1 MKMTFI
7 KMLIARI
14 QSKSP
19 AFYQKLRL
27 FAIVGTIICGAI
39 LTAAQYNLFPIPA
52 NILQLA
58 HDFGA
63 GFTAVFGVSY
73 VGTTDPDLI
82 NQDKPNE

>member
-1 MKMTFI
+1 MKLSFL
-7 KMLIARI
+7 KVLIARI

-19 AFYQKLRL
+19 LFYKKLRIL
-27 FAIVGTIICGAI
+27 AIVGTIICGAI